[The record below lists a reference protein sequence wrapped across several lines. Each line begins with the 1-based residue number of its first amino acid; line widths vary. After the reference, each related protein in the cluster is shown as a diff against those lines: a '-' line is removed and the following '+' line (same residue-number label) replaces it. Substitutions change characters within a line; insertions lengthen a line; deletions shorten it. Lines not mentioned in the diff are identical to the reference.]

1 MYSEDPNT
9 HFTFH
14 ICFSKIVLFMK
25 LCGKTWYSRTGH
37 RWQYGACALH
47 AG

>member
-1 MYSEDPNT
+1 VKQCNHTS
-9 HFTFH
+9 
-14 ICFSKIVLFMK
+14 CVQWLFSWNRAVWDNVDKI
-25 LCGKTWYSRTGH
+25 WYSRKGH

>member
-1 MYSEDPNT
+1 LPFVRLCRKILYSQ
-9 HFTFH
+9 
-14 ICFSKIVLFMK
+14 
-25 LCGKTWYSRTGH
+25 TGY